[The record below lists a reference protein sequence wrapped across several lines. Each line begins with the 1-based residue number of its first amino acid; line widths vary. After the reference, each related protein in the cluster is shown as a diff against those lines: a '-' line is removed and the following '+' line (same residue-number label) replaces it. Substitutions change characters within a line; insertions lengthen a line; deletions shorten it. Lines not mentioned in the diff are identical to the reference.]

1 MEHVSK
7 VLDRVYTELQAKS
20 DKNKELNHKILSLE
34 TAQKLADYEKLKK
47 KINKELDSYSNST
60 VESSSNGYILYQN
73 IKGIIEGD
81 DK

>member
-7 VLDRVYTELQAKS
+7 VLDRVYKELQAKS
-20 DKNKELNHKILSLE
+20 DKNKELNHEILSLE

-73 IKGIIEGD
+73 IKGIIGD